1 MSQLG
6 GGDGARVGGRAANA
20 ESKGQEAREGA
31 ARPGTAG
38 RSVSQ
43 KCRVVAGGAYVRAD
57 DLRQSQGPSL

>member
-6 GGDGARVGGRAANA
+6 GGDGARVGDRAAKA
-20 ESKGQEAREGA
+20 KSKGQEARGGA

-43 KCRVVAGGAYVRAD
+43 KCRVVAGGA
-57 DLRQSQGPSL
+57 